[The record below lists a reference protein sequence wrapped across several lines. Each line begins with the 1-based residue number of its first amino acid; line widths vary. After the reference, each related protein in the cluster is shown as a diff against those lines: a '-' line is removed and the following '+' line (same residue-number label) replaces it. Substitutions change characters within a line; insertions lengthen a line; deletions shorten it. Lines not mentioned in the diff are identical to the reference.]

1 MIDRLVLLG
10 VSHQTAPLAI
20 RERIVRLSED
30 ATLSPERLRE
40 LPGVSEGMLLS
51 TCNRVELY
59 GAGQPAERV
68 ADGFR
73 QLMASEPAILP
84 HLYERRGEAALRHL
98 FRVASSLDSMVV
110 GEPQILGQ
118 LKQAFQRA
126 SASGITGD
134 TLHRAVGRAFAVAK
148 RVRTETAVGRAA
160 VSMVHA
166 ALELSERVFDSLAG
180 KRVLLFGA
188 GEMSTLAAQRLVAQ
202 RRRWARHRQSHPG
215 PRAQALADRFAGSAV
230 SVSALPLEGID
241 AHLVWAD
248 LILSAAAADRLLLT
262 HEELRPKLRARRY
275 RPLMCIDL
283 AVPRSLD
290 SQLGSLENVY
300 VKDVDDVGQLVA
312 SNVAKRSEEAKRAE
326 RIVDSEVQIFTR
338 VLRGRSIAPVLAALR
353 QRGDRVA
360 REEAQ
365 RTLQRIGASLT
376 EEQGRSVEA
385 MAQAIVKKLLHEPTV
400 RLRAAA
406 EAQETS
412 VLADAAGELFGL
424 GDSALPDSTEGRLA
438 TDDPPAQR
446 RRRLPRGPATE
457 KP

>member
-10 VSHQTAPLAI
+10 VSHQSAPLAV
-20 RERIVRLSED
+20 RERIARLSED
-30 ATLSPERLRE
+30 PTLSLQRLRE
-40 LPGVSEGMLLS
+40 VPGVSEGMLLS

-59 GAGQPAERV
+59 GAGQPAEKV

-73 QLMASEPAILP
+73 QMMASEPDVLP

-126 SASGITGD
+126 TASGITGD

-166 ALELSERVFDSLAG
+166 AIELSERVFDSLAG
-180 KRVLLFGA
+180 KHVLLLGA
-188 GEMSTLAAQRLVAQ
+188 GEVANLATQRFVAHRVGGIVIANRTLA
-202 RRRWARHRQSHPG
+202 
-215 PRAQALADRFAGSAV
+215 RAQALAQRFAGSGVQVRAI
-230 SVSALPLEGID
+230 SLEEVGEQ
-241 AHLVWAD
+241 LVWAD
-248 LILSAAAADRLLLT
+248 LVLSAVAADRLLLT
-262 HEELRPKLRARRY
+262 REQLRPKLRSRRY

-290 SQLGSLENVY
+290 PRLGSLENVF
-300 VKDVDDVGQLVA
+300 VKDVDDVGQLVSLNIA
-312 SNVAKRSEEAKRAE
+312 RRSEEAQRAE
-326 RIVDSEVQIFTR
+326 RIVDSEVQIFAR
-338 VLRGRSIAPVLAALR
+338 VLRGRSVAPVLAALR
-353 QRGDRVA
+353 QRGDQIA

-385 MAQAIVKKLLHEPTV
+385 MAQAIVKKLLHEPTA
-400 RLRAAA
+400 RLRTAA
-406 EAQETS
+406 EAQASS

-424 GDSALPDSTEGRLA
+424 AVPAESLEAFPEGSPDGSPEGSR
-438 TDDPPAQR
+438 DQPP
-446 RRRLPRGPATE
+446 E
-457 KP
+457 DED